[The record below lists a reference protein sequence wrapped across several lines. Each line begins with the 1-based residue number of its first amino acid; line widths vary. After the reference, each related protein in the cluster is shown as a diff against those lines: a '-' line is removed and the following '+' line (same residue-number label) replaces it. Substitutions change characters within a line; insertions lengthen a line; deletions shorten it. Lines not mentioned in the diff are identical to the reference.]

1 MSDVAPS
8 SVSTSTVISTLT
20 ANLIVSGIFVG
31 CFVLL
36 RLQFKRIYSPKSSFD
51 LIEEDKKPEPL
62 PKDPF
67 RWILILLTKPQ
78 SFILQQAGLDGYF
91 FLRYLK
97 IFAYLFLGGLL
108 TYIILLPVNA
118 TNGNGN
124 HGFDQLSIAN
134 VIHRHRYY
142 AHVFVGWVWYGIVVF
157 VIYREL
163 FFYNSLRNVVLSSPK
178 YAGKNSSK
186 TVLFQS
192 VPDELLDG
200 KQFFKIFNGVK
211 RIYVCRSTKEL
222 ESKLETR
229 VGLVNQLEAAENKL
243 LKLAMKAKLKADKKN
258 QPIELADE
266 ISAYVPEKKRPK
278 MKEGGWFSSK
288 VDTIRHCHKE
298 IDKLNKEIGHLQ
310 KGFKKFKPFNSMFVE
325 FENQYYAQ
333 LAYQSTVHH
342 NPLRMRPAYTGI
354 EPADIKWSNMR
365 LFWWERIVRRFLA
378 FAAIIAVIIFWAIP
392 VAFVGVISNITFL
405 TNKLPW
411 LRWILKM
418 PPALFG
424 VVTGLLPTALLA
436 ILMMLLP
443 MFIRGMAIVSGSPS
457 VQAIEMYTQRAY
469 FGFLMVNGFLVTALA
484 SSATATVTKI
494 VEQPT
499 SAMSILANKL
509 PLSSNFYISYLIL
522 QGLSIASASLFQVV
536 GLFLYYILGALLDN
550 TVRKKY
556 ARFSGLG
563 TVSWGTVFPIFTQ
576 LACITLAY
584 SIISPLII
592 LFACAAFFLIYIAYC
607 YNLTYV
613 YKESPDNRGMHYPV
627 ALFQTFTGIYL
638 GQICMLGIFI
648 VGKGW
653 GPIVLQ
659 VIGILATAFCHVHLQ
674 EAFDH
679 LLTVV
684 PIDCMKALDGY
695 SNTPS
700 FQGHT
705 EYHEKVT
712 SRKRRKQQQRE
723 KQEYQEQILSETSL
737 TPDLEKEPAPRVGTA
752 PLLADRDFK
761 RISIAN
767 PNPLLR
773 FVRPDVFLNF
783 RNSKNLLPSS
793 YTMETKEDS
802 TKHTYHPPAISAK
815 CPGVWIPRDPM
826 GLSDLE
832 IENLKSVVDISN
844 ENAGFNE
851 TGGIIYLGKPP
862 N

>member
-20 ANLIVSGIFVG
+20 ANLIVFAIFIG
-31 CFVLL
+31 CFLFL
-36 RLQFKRIYSPKSSFD
+36 RLPFKRIYSPKSSFD
-51 LIEEDKKPEPL
+51 LVEEDKKPEPL

-67 RWILILLTKPQ
+67 RWVFILLTKPQ

-108 TYIILLPVNA
+108 TYIILLPINA

-124 HGFDQLSIAN
+124 KGFDQLSIAN
-134 VIHRHRYY
+134 VVHRQRYY
-142 AHVFVGWVWYGIVVF
+142 AHVFVGWVWYGIVIF

-178 YAGKNSSK
+178 YAKKNSSR

-192 VPDELLDG
+192 VPDELLDE

-222 ESKLETR
+222 ESKVEER
-229 VGLVNQLEAAENKL
+229 IGLVNRLEAAENKL
-243 LKLAMKAKLKADKKN
+243 LKQAVKKKLKADKKGE
-258 QPIELADE
+258 PIEPADE
-266 ISAYVPEKKRPK
+266 ISAYVPEGKRPR
-278 MKEGGWFSSK
+278 MKEGGFFSRK

-298 IDKLNKEIGHLQ
+298 IERLNKEIRQLQ
-310 KGFKKFKPFNSMFVE
+310 KGYRHFKPMNSIFVE

-333 LAYQSTVHH
+333 LAFQSTVHH
-342 NPLRMRPAYTGI
+342 NPLRMKPSYIGI
-354 EPADIKWSNMR
+354 EPSDVKWSNMR
-365 LFWWERIVRRFLA
+365 LFWWERIARRFGS
-378 FAAIIAVIIFWAIP
+378 FAAIIAVIVFWAIP

-411 LRWILKM
+411 LRWILRM

-443 MFIRGMAIVSGSPS
+443 MFIRGMAIISGSPS

-522 QGLSIASASLFQVV
+522 QGLSVASASLFQIV
-536 GLFLYYILGALLDN
+536 GLFLYYILGALLDG
-550 TVRKKY
+550 TVRKKW

-563 TVSWGTVFPIFTQ
+563 TCSWGTVFPVFTQ

-592 LFACAAFFLIYIAYC
+592 AFACVAFFLIYIAYC

-613 YKESPDNRGMHYPV
+613 FVESPDNRGMHYPV

-638 GQICMLGIFI
+638 GQICMLGIFA

-659 VIGILATAFCHVHLQ
+659 VIGIVTTVFLHVHLK

-679 LLTVV
+679 LLTVIPV
-684 PIDCMKALDGY
+684 DCMKALDGH
-695 SNTPS
+695 SDTPS
-700 FQGHT
+700 YSGHT
-705 EYHEKVT
+705 EYHEKVLN
-712 SRKRRKQQQRE
+712 KRRKRKE
-723 KQEYQEQILSETSL
+723 KQEYEEEQEEHEHENSLS
-737 TPDLEKEPAPRVGTA
+737 PDLEKVSTTR
-752 PLLADRDFK
+752 LLADRDFK
-761 RISIAN
+761 RINIEN
-767 PNPLLR
+767 PTPLLR

-783 RNSKNLLPSS
+783 RHAKSILPSS
-793 YTMETKEDS
+793 YMVEPAEAPEN
-802 TKHTYHPPAISAK
+802 KHTYHPPAISAK

-832 IENLKSVVDISN
+832 IDKLKSVINISN
-844 ENAGFNE
+844 ENAGFDE
-851 TGGIIYLGKPP
+851 KGGIIYLGKPP